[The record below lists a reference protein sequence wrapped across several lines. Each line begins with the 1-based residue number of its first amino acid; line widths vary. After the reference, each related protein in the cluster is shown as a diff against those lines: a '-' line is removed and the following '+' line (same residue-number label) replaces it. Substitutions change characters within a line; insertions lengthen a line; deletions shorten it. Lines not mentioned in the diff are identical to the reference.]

1 MEEIREEAP
10 KAEGTE
16 MREQDLLAVLE
27 QMEITDIGEL
37 SMVAWRVI

>member
-10 KAEGTE
+10 KAAGTE
-16 MREQDLLAVLE
+16 DREQDLLAILE
-27 QMEITDIGEL
+27 QMEITDLGEL